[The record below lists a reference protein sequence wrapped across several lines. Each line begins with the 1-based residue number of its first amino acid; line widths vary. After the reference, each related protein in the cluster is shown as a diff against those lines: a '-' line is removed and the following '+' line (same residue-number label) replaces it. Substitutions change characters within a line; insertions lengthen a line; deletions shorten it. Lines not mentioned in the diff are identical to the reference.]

1 MSRPWLAIVA
11 ALGGLAVSGCRSD
24 TDRTAGAAPSEERER
39 ILLFWQRLG
48 AATDARIAGDCTG
61 ARDLYLEALGLDPKH
76 EDSLYYL
83 GQCQRILKQPAEA
96 RQAFDRLVGVN
107 PASPRGHL
115 ALGALLASSEPGEPL
130 DLAVAETHLR
140 RAHEINGEETGS
152 MLRLGEVLIVQDRTE
167 EARTWLEAAARTN
180 PKSVE
185 AAFLLG
191 YLRWEAGDAR
201 GAADYLAQAA
211 RAARVDA
218 PTKGVLGEGDRKVAA
233 AGAVRAAPPLR
244 EPMGHTLFSE
254 LARPLK
260 SADAATVGAK
270 PDSLYQAVREARRAI
285 AARRVL
291 APPDQASARRP
302 VSASPRPVGTI
313 QRQGDGAR
321 LSARA
326 GRRFDS

>member
-1 MSRPWLAIVA
+1 MSHRWLVIVA
-11 ALGGLAVSGCRSD
+11 ALGGLAVSRCGRD
-24 TDRTAGAAPSEERER
+24 THPADGAAPNEKRQR
-39 ILLFWQRLG
+39 VLLFWQRLG
-48 AATDARIAGDCTG
+48 AATDARIGGDCTR
-61 ARDLYLEALGLDPKH
+61 ARDLYLEALRLDPKH

-83 GQCQRILKQPAEA
+83 GQCQRILKEPAEA
-96 RQAFDRLVGVN
+96 RRAFDLLVEVN

-115 ALGALLASSEPGEPL
+115 ALSALLASSDPGEPL

-167 EARTWLEAAARTN
+167 EARAWLDAAARTN

-201 GAADYLAQAA
+201 GATDYLAQAA

-254 LARPLK
+254 FARPLRT
-260 SADAATVGAK
+260 ADAASAGAK
-270 PDSLYQAVREARRAI
+270 PDSLYHAVREARRAT

-291 APPDQASARRP
+291 GPRDQASASRP
-302 VSASPRPVGTI
+302 
-313 QRQGDGAR
+313 
-321 LSARA
+321 
-326 GRRFDS
+326 